1 MKELKTIRGMPDLF
15 GSQIQGISFVEK
27 TCEKIFKSFN
37 FQEFRTPILENK
49 SLFKRSVG
57 DTSEMVQKEMYE
69 LKDRK
74 GEELCLRPEGT
85 AGLVRALITNNLDGT
100 DIKKFFYI
108 GPMFRYE
115 RPQKGRKRQ
124 FCQAGIELIGDSS
137 INADIEV
144 IQIAT
149 LILKEL
155 DIQAELQI
163 NFIGDLE
170 SLDGYRKYLRDY
182 LKEYKSSTDEKLYSR
197 LIRNPLR
204 AMDSKDANI
213 KEVMKNAKK
222 ISEFLSADQLKKYD
236 EIKSLLTGMEIKF
249 IENPDLVRGMDYYT
263 GTVFEFTND
272 QLGAQN
278 SILGGGRYDNLI
290 SDLGGNRL
298 PATGFALGVDRLAE
312 IVKMNKQQ
320 KDLFLGSLDS
330 AGKAFAQ
337 KLSFKIRSRNPNLV
351 IETYLG
357 QANIGKQLKKADSL
371 GFKSVII
378 IGQEELNSGLLK
390 VKYFDNNLPDLELT
404 EDQLLEKLGC

>member
-213 KEVMKNAKK
+213 KELMKNAKK

-249 IENPDLVRGMDYYT
+249 TENPDLVRGMDYYT
-263 GTVFEFTND
+263 GTVFEFTNN

-312 IVKMNKQQ
+312 IVKMKEQQ

>member
-69 LKDRK
+69 LRDRK

-213 KEVMKNAKK
+213 KELMKNAKK

-249 IENPDLVRGMDYYT
+249 TENPDLVRGMDYYT
-263 GTVFEFTND
+263 GTVFEFTNN

-312 IVKMNKQQ
+312 IVKMKEQQ

-404 EDQLLEKLGC
+404 EDQLLEKLSC

>member
-204 AMDSKDANI
+204 AMDSKDTNI
-213 KEVMKNAKK
+213 KELMKNAKK
-222 ISEFLSADQLKKYD
+222 ISEFLSVDQLKKYD

-263 GTVFEFTND
+263 GTVFEFTNN

-312 IVKMNKQQ
+312 IVKMKEQQ

-357 QANIGKQLKKADSL
+357 RANIGKQLKKADSL

>member
-213 KEVMKNAKK
+213 KELMKNAKK

-249 IENPDLVRGMDYYT
+249 TENPDLVRGMDYYT
-263 GTVFEFTND
+263 GTVFEFTNN

-312 IVKMNKQQ
+312 IVKMKEQQ

-337 KLSFKIRSRNPNLV
+337 KLSFKIRSQNPNLV

-404 EDQLLEKLGC
+404 EDQLLEKLSC

>member
-213 KEVMKNAKK
+213 KELMKNAKK
-222 ISEFLSADQLKKYD
+222 ISEFLSADQLRKYD
-236 EIKSLLTGMEIKF
+236 EIKILLTGMEIKF
-249 IENPDLVRGMDYYT
+249 TENPDLVRGMDYYT
-263 GTVFEFTND
+263 GTVFEFTNN

-312 IVKMNKQQ
+312 IVKMKEQQ
-320 KDLFLGSLDS
+320 KDLFLGSLNS

>member
-204 AMDSKDANI
+204 AMDSKDTNI
-213 KEVMKNAKK
+213 KELMKNAKK
-222 ISEFLSADQLKKYD
+222 ISEFLSVDQLKKYD

-249 IENPDLVRGMDYYT
+249 MENPDLVRGMDYYT
-263 GTVFEFTND
+263 GTVFEFTNN

-312 IVKMNKQQ
+312 IVKMKEQQ

>member
-170 SLDGYRKYLRDY
+170 SLDDYRKYLRDY

-213 KEVMKNAKK
+213 KELMKNAKK

-249 IENPDLVRGMDYYT
+249 TENPDLVRGMDYYT
-263 GTVFEFTND
+263 GTVFEFTNN

-312 IVKMNKQQ
+312 IVKMKEQQ

-404 EDQLLEKLGC
+404 EDQLLEKLSC

>member
-155 DIQAELQI
+155 GIQAELQI

-213 KEVMKNAKK
+213 KELMKNAKK

-249 IENPDLVRGMDYYT
+249 TENPDLVRGMDYYT
-263 GTVFEFTND
+263 GTVFEFTNN

-312 IVKMNKQQ
+312 IVKMKEQQ

-404 EDQLLEKLGC
+404 EDQLLEKLSC

>member
-204 AMDSKDANI
+204 AMDSKDRNI
-213 KEVMKNAKK
+213 KELMKNAKK
-222 ISEFLSADQLKKYD
+222 ISEFLSVDQLKKYD

-263 GTVFEFTND
+263 GTVFEFTNN

-312 IVKMNKQQ
+312 IVKMKEQQ

-390 VKYFDNNLPDLELT
+390 VKYFDNKLPDLELT

>member
-204 AMDSKDANI
+204 AMDSKDTNI
-213 KEVMKNAKK
+213 KELMKNAKK
-222 ISEFLSADQLKKYD
+222 ISEFLSVDQLKKYD

-263 GTVFEFTND
+263 GTVFEFTNN

-312 IVKMNKQQ
+312 IVKMKEQQ

-404 EDQLLEKLGC
+404 EDQLLEKLSC

>member
-204 AMDSKDANI
+204 AMDSKYTNI
-213 KEVMKNAKK
+213 KELMKNAKK

-249 IENPDLVRGMDYYT
+249 TENPDLVRGMDYYT
-263 GTVFEFTND
+263 GTVFEFTNN

-312 IVKMNKQQ
+312 IVKMKEQQ

-404 EDQLLEKLGC
+404 EDQLLEKLSC

>member
-213 KEVMKNAKK
+213 KELMKNAKK
-222 ISEFLSADQLKKYD
+222 ISEFLLEDKLKKYD

-249 IENPDLVRGMDYYT
+249 TENPDLVRGMDYYT
-263 GTVFEFTND
+263 GTVFEFTNN

-312 IVKMNKQQ
+312 IVKMKEQQ

-404 EDQLLEKLGC
+404 EDQLLEKLSC

>member
-37 FQEFRTPILENK
+37 FLEFRTPILENK

-213 KEVMKNAKK
+213 KELMKNAKK

-249 IENPDLVRGMDYYT
+249 TENPDLVRGMDYYT
-263 GTVFEFTND
+263 GTVFEFTNN

-312 IVKMNKQQ
+312 IVKMKEQQ

-404 EDQLLEKLGC
+404 EDQLLEKLSC

>member
-204 AMDSKDANI
+204 AMDSKDTNI
-213 KEVMKNAKK
+213 KELMKNAKK
-222 ISEFLSADQLKKYD
+222 ISEFLSVDQLKKYD

-263 GTVFEFTND
+263 GTVFEFTNN

-312 IVKMNKQQ
+312 IVKMKEQQ

-357 QANIGKQLKKADSL
+357 RANIGKQLKKADSL

-390 VKYFDNNLPDLELT
+390 VKYFDNKLPDLEFT

>member
-74 GEELCLRPEGT
+74 GEELCLRLEGT

-213 KEVMKNAKK
+213 KELMKNAKK

-249 IENPDLVRGMDYYT
+249 TENPDLVRGMDYYT
-263 GTVFEFTND
+263 GTVFEFTNN

-312 IVKMNKQQ
+312 IVKMKEQQ

-404 EDQLLEKLGC
+404 EDQLLEKLSC

>member
-27 TCEKIFKSFN
+27 TCEKIFKIFN
-37 FQEFRTPILENK
+37 FQELRTPILENK

-213 KEVMKNAKK
+213 KELMKNAKK

-249 IENPDLVRGMDYYT
+249 TENPDLVRGMDYYT
-263 GTVFEFTND
+263 GTVFEFTNN

-312 IVKMNKQQ
+312 IVKMKEQQ
-320 KDLFLGSLDS
+320 KYLFLGSLDS

-337 KLSFKIRSRNPNLV
+337 KLSFKIRSRNPNIV

-404 EDQLLEKLGC
+404 EDQLLEKLSC

>member
-204 AMDSKDANI
+204 AIDSKDANI
-213 KEVMKNAKK
+213 KELMKNAKK

-249 IENPDLVRGMDYYT
+249 TENPDLVRGMDYYT
-263 GTVFEFTND
+263 GTVFEFTNN

-312 IVKMNKQQ
+312 IVKMKEQQ

-404 EDQLLEKLGC
+404 EDQLLEKLSC

>member
-249 IENPDLVRGMDYYT
+249 VENPDLVRGMDYYT

-312 IVKMNKQQ
+312 IVKMKEQQ

-337 KLSFKIRSRNPNLV
+337 ELSFKIRSRNPNLV

>member
-15 GSQIQGISFVEK
+15 GSQIQRISFVEK

-236 EIKSLLTGMEIKF
+236 EIKSLLTGMEINF

>member
-204 AMDSKDANI
+204 AMDSKDRNI
-213 KEVMKNAKK
+213 KELMKNAKK
-222 ISEFLSADQLKKYD
+222 ISEFLSVDQLKKYD

-263 GTVFEFTND
+263 GTVFEFTNN

-312 IVKMNKQQ
+312 IVKMKEQQ
-320 KDLFLGSLDS
+320 KDLFIGSLDS

-357 QANIGKQLKKADSL
+357 RANIGKQLKKADSL

-390 VKYFDNNLPDLELT
+390 VKYFDNKLPDLEFT

>member
-213 KEVMKNAKK
+213 KELMKNAKK

-249 IENPDLVRGMDYYT
+249 TENPDLVRGMDYYT
-263 GTVFEFTND
+263 GTVFEFTNN

-312 IVKMNKQQ
+312 IVKMKEQQ

-404 EDQLLEKLGC
+404 EDQLLEKLSC

>member
-100 DIKKFFYI
+100 EIKKFFYI

-213 KEVMKNAKK
+213 KELMKNAKK

-249 IENPDLVRGMDYYT
+249 TENPDLVRGMDYYT
-263 GTVFEFTND
+263 GTVFEFTNN

-312 IVKMNKQQ
+312 IVKMKEQQ

-337 KLSFKIRSRNPNLV
+337 KLSFKIRSQNPNLV

-404 EDQLLEKLGC
+404 EDQLLEKLSC

>member
-204 AMDSKDANI
+204 AMDSKDRNI
-213 KEVMKNAKK
+213 KELMKNAKK
-222 ISEFLSADQLKKYD
+222 ISEFLSVDQLKKYD

-249 IENPDLVRGMDYYT
+249 MENPDLVRGMDYYT
-263 GTVFEFTND
+263 GTVFEFTNN

-312 IVKMNKQQ
+312 IVKMKEQQ

>member
-213 KEVMKNAKK
+213 KELMKNAKK

-249 IENPDLVRGMDYYT
+249 TENPDLVRGMDYYT
-263 GTVFEFTND
+263 GTVFEFTNN
-272 QLGAQN
+272 QLGSQN

-312 IVKMNKQQ
+312 IVKMKEQQ

-404 EDQLLEKLGC
+404 EDQLLEKLSC

>member
-213 KEVMKNAKK
+213 KELMKNAKK

-249 IENPDLVRGMDYYT
+249 TENPDLVRGMDYYT
-263 GTVFEFTND
+263 GTVFEFTNN

-312 IVKMNKQQ
+312 IVKMKEQQ

-337 KLSFKIRSRNPNLV
+337 KLSFKIRSRNPNIV

-404 EDQLLEKLGC
+404 EDQLLEKLSC

>member
-204 AMDSKDANI
+204 AMDSKDTNI
-213 KEVMKNAKK
+213 KELMKNAKK
-222 ISEFLSADQLKKYD
+222 ISEFLSVDQLKKYD

-263 GTVFEFTND
+263 GTVFEFTNN

-312 IVKMNKQQ
+312 IVKMKEQQ

-357 QANIGKQLKKADSL
+357 RANIGKQLKKADSL

-390 VKYFDNNLPDLELT
+390 VKYFDNKLPDLELT

>member
-213 KEVMKNAKK
+213 KELMKNAKK

-249 IENPDLVRGMDYYT
+249 TENPDLVRGMDYYT
-263 GTVFEFTND
+263 GTVFEFTNN

-312 IVKMNKQQ
+312 IVKMKEQQ

-404 EDQLLEKLGC
+404 EDQLLEKLI

>member
-163 NFIGDLE
+163 NFIGDIE

-213 KEVMKNAKK
+213 KELMKNAKK

-249 IENPDLVRGMDYYT
+249 TENPDLVRGMDYYT
-263 GTVFEFTND
+263 GTVFEFTNN

-312 IVKMNKQQ
+312 IVKMKEQQ

-404 EDQLLEKLGC
+404 EDQLLEKLSC

>member
-204 AMDSKDANI
+204 AMDSKDRNI
-213 KEVMKNAKK
+213 KELMKNAKK
-222 ISEFLSADQLKKYD
+222 ISEFLSVDQLKKYD

-263 GTVFEFTND
+263 GTVFEFTNN

-312 IVKMNKQQ
+312 IVKMKEQQ
-320 KDLFLGSLDS
+320 KDLFIGSLDS

-390 VKYFDNNLPDLELT
+390 VKYFDNKLPDLEFT

>member
-204 AMDSKDANI
+204 AMDSKDRNI
-213 KEVMKNAKK
+213 KELMKNAKK

-249 IENPDLVRGMDYYT
+249 TENPDLVRGMDYYT
-263 GTVFEFTND
+263 GTVFEFTNN

-312 IVKMNKQQ
+312 IVKMKEQQ

>member
-100 DIKKFFYI
+100 EIKKFFYI

-213 KEVMKNAKK
+213 KELMKNAKK

-249 IENPDLVRGMDYYT
+249 TENPDLVRGMDYYT
-263 GTVFEFTND
+263 GTVFEFTNN

-312 IVKMNKQQ
+312 IVKMKEQQ

-404 EDQLLEKLGC
+404 EDQLLEKLSC

>member
-204 AMDSKDANI
+204 AMDSKDRNI
-213 KEVMKNAKK
+213 KELMKNAKK
-222 ISEFLSADQLKKYD
+222 ISEFLSVDQLKKYD

-263 GTVFEFTND
+263 GTVFEFTNN

-312 IVKMNKQQ
+312 IVKMKEQQ

>member
-213 KEVMKNAKK
+213 KELMKNAKK

-249 IENPDLVRGMDYYT
+249 TENPDLVRGMDYYT
-263 GTVFEFTND
+263 GTVFEFTNN

-298 PATGFALGVDRLAE
+298 PATH
-312 IVKMNKQQ
+312 
-320 KDLFLGSLDS
+320 
-330 AGKAFAQ
+330 
-337 KLSFKIRSRNPNLV
+337 P
-351 IETYLG
+351 
-357 QANIGKQLKKADSL
+357 
-371 GFKSVII
+371 
-378 IGQEELNSGLLK
+378 
-390 VKYFDNNLPDLELT
+390 
-404 EDQLLEKLGC
+404 

>member
-213 KEVMKNAKK
+213 KELMKNAKK

-249 IENPDLVRGMDYYT
+249 TENPDLVRGMDYYT
-263 GTVFEFTND
+263 GTVFEFTNN

-290 SDLGGNRL
+290 SNLGGNRL

-312 IVKMNKQQ
+312 IVKMKEQQ

-404 EDQLLEKLGC
+404 EDQLLEKLSC

>member
-182 LKEYKSSTDEKLYSR
+182 LKEFKSSTDEKLYSR

-213 KEVMKNAKK
+213 KELMKNAKK

-249 IENPDLVRGMDYYT
+249 TENPDLVRGMDYYT
-263 GTVFEFTND
+263 GTVFEFTNN

-312 IVKMNKQQ
+312 IVKMKEQQ

-404 EDQLLEKLGC
+404 EDQLLEKLSC

>member
-204 AMDSKDANI
+204 AMDSKDRNI
-213 KEVMKNAKK
+213 KELMKNAKK
-222 ISEFLSADQLKKYD
+222 ISEFLSVDQLKKYD

-249 IENPDLVRGMDYYT
+249 MENPDLVRGMDYYT
-263 GTVFEFTND
+263 GTVFEFTNN

-312 IVKMNKQQ
+312 IVKMKEQQ
-320 KDLFLGSLDS
+320 KDLFLGSLDI

>member
-27 TCEKIFKSFN
+27 TCEKTFKSFN

-57 DTSEMVQKEMYE
+57 DTSDMVQKEMYE

-124 FCQAGIELIGDSS
+124 FCQAGIELIGDPS

-163 NFIGDLE
+163 NFIGDLA

-182 LKEYKSSTDEKLYSR
+182 LKEYKLSTDEKLYSR

-213 KEVMKNAKK
+213 KELMKNAKK
-222 ISEFLSADQLKKYD
+222 ISEFLSSDQIKKYE

-263 GTVFEFTND
+263 GTVFEFTNN

-312 IVKMNKQQ
+312 IVKMKEQQ